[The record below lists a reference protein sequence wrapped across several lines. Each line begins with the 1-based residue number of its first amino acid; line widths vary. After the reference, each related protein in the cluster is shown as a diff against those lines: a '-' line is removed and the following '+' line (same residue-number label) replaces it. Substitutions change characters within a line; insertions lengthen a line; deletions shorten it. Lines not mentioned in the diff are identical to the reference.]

1 MNHLASG
8 SIQIS
13 RGSLS
18 REPPGIALQTPPL
31 QTWTAPEERRCKT
44 SQSLRRATWN
54 SWRERVRFSSCL
66 LVRSVSMIASL
77 VALSFRPSILS
88 TYASRELLRACRLVT
103 SAVVLKIDFG
113 SGISSP
119 LKISR
124 YLWKKST
131 ISRDLTAFPA
141 ICFASRLCGARLSE
155 INSPKCFANLRR
167 LDTIVVFGI
176 LVMSHYRPWVHLLF
190 GALEVWI
197 LRDGGARV
205 G

>member
-1 MNHLASG
+1 M
-8 SIQIS
+8 
-13 RGSLS
+13 
-18 REPPGIALQTPPL
+18 
-31 QTWTAPEERRCKT
+31 
-44 SQSLRRATWN
+44 
-54 SWRERVRFSSCL
+54 RFSSCL

-167 LDTIVVFGI
+167 LDTILVFGI

-205 G
+205 GQEPAGGGGEAGGEVLSESAHLQQKCKKGQKSANKGDENGGKSL